1 MAGIAMSSLFSPD
14 PAPPQRALPVDEEA
28 KAFREREQK
37 RAERNRTGATQDQLN
52 QETLIRGRRYGTRS
66 LLGSFGSGGSFLGS
80 G

>member
-1 MAGIAMSSLFSPD
+1 MSSLFAPD
-14 PAPPQRALPVDEEA
+14 PPPPQRASPVDEEA

-66 LLGSFGSGGSFLGS
+66 LLGAFGSGGSFLGS